1 MKYKSLYII
10 FVSAFFGCSELEQP
24 NKNQFVVEGFI
35 TADFAIDDIK
45 IKETVSINDSIQD
58 IPISDAT
65 ITVSSS
71 NSSVGLQY
79 NPDTQKYYDLVGD
92 FKIEVGENYEIEVSA
107 NSTVATASTTV
118 PEKPTGLTLTKSELT
133 IPQLRLN
140 FDLREEI
147 EELFRTEY
155 SVLTWDSVPGQSYFV
170 VIETQEAVLD
180 PILPEGVPEE
190 AVELISSFRFISEP
204 SETTAFIIFGVALET
219 YGRHVAKVY
228 SINQEYLDLFNAT
241 AQDSRDL
248 NEPPTNITNGLG
260 IFSAFAVDSV
270 EFNVVRE

>member
-10 FVSAFFGCSELEQP
+10 YISALFGCGELEQP

-58 IPISDAT
+58 IPISNAT
-65 ITVSSS
+65 ITVSSA
-71 NSSVGLQY
+71 NSTIGLQY
-79 NPDTQKYYDLVGD
+79 NPDTQKYFDPVGD
-92 FKIEVGENYEIEVSA
+92 FKIEVGNTYDIEVSA
-107 NSTVATASTTV
+107 NGTVASATTTV

-133 IPQLRLN
+133 IPQLRLS

-170 VIETQEAVLD
+170 VIETQEKVLE
-180 PILPEGVPEE
+180 PFLPEGVPEE
-190 AVELISSFRFISEP
+190 AIDFISSFRFISEP

-228 SINQEYLDLFNAT
+228 TINQEYLDLFNAT
-241 AQDSRDL
+241 SQDSRDL
-248 NEPPTNITNGLG
+248 NEPPSNIINGLG
-260 IFSAFAVDSV
+260 IFSAFAVDSI
-270 EFNVVRE
+270 EFNVIR